1 MLVKQPVNPEIL
13 KSRGAHRAS
22 WLLIGALALIGLAT
36 PHAFAITAEDE
47 TMFGLEKGRPNW
59 RLETEDGFTLV
70 FERLYPDMVR
80 TFLIGRGFELKAAN
94 RFAGTCV
101 YKSVLRN
108 SAKQGDLEVDLRDWR
123 VLINGKPR
131 PLMIEPD
138 WQKEWEKLSVSPSA
152 RIAFKWGQFQPHQVH
167 GPNDWLQG
175 MSNMDLEPDTTFD
188 LEIAWKRGNKT
199 HQAVL
204 KGIRCGPPEA
214 KQAQ

>member
-1 MLVKQPVNPEIL
+1 MCKRIISKMVAKH
-13 KSRGAHRAS
+13 GATLAL
-22 WLLIGALALIGLAT
+22 WVAVGALALTGQAT
-36 PHAFAITAEDE
+36 PNVFAITAEDE
-47 TMFGLEKGRPNW
+47 AMFGLEKGRPNW
-59 RLETEDGFTLV
+59 RLETEDGLTLV

-80 TFLIGRGFELKAAN
+80 TFLIGRGFDLKAAN

-108 SAKQGDLEVDLRDWR
+108 SAKQGDMKVDLREWK
-123 VLINGKPR
+123 VLINGKPK

-175 MSNMDLEPDTTFD
+175 MSNMDLAPDTTFD
-188 LEIAWKRGNKT
+188 LKVVWERDGKT
-199 HQAVL
+199 HQAIL
-204 KGIRCGPPEA
+204 KGIRCGPPE
-214 KQAQ
+214 KK